1 MKKNLNCSSPNYLK
15 ISYLLNYKSKNLCKN
30 INNINNSNQID
41 KSLFKYNLSKS
52 KKNSTKTAKVSPENI
67 HIKIIKKLKNKPNSN
82 PNSKSKSKSKEKGNK
97 NLGKNNLGKSGKF
110 KKAGNKI
117 KNINDI
123 NNIFFQ
129 GQINKKITNQMNNIN
144 QNKLSHKKYL
154 NLKQTKKQDLLHK
167 ITKAKTN
174 IFGFCYN
181 NNINHIIN
189 RMNRNNFKTTTPSG
203 LNSNKSSKE
212 KKDKKIINITY
223 NSYSNSINKKNKR
236 KNSKKHIRY
245 NKNIKIINNLLISKP
260 IKSNLKRDKYNFINK
275 IKNIIVTNETNNKY
289 KHNNNLNIN
298 NKSLLINKNPLVHH
312 LNKKLSKTKTDIKSN
327 FNKLIKKN
335 YDGFHYNNIANNINL
350 YFVKKLSRA
359 NTKFINHF
367 NIYTK
372 TKNKNKNINNSS
384 IFNYC
389 KFMNNFT
396 YSSNSKNSKH
406 NSKSNS
412 YKKTKFKSNKYIT
425 NEKLKNKVMTGNN
438 TKIENKLF
446 KKYTKNK
453 NISKKKQKTKVAKR
467 KNFKNNN
474 TTNKSALLSKKE
486 KLIKDFQNELIINNK
501 LNIDNNKKYIENYI
515 NNNKDSSIKNNKNH
529 INDLSISL
537 LNENNNY
544 YYLEESKKL
553 SEKIKAYGQAHEYKS
568 YPKTNLHFYK
578 IGRILGRGAFGKV
591 NLALH
596 ILSGYLV
603 AMKSFNKNKKNFPM
617 RKIKNEVKIMQK
629 HRYHKGIIKLLEAF
643 ENEKYYFIIMENI
656 IGGNL
661 FNAIN
666 KMGKLPESLARNI
679 FKQLIETVQYI
690 HSKGIVHR
698 DIKPDNILLN
708 LNNQI
713 KLCDFGV
720 SKEIKKGIL
729 ISDSCGTP
737 AFIAPEILLDAP
749 YDPYMTDIW
758 SCGVVLYVMVSGFF
772 PFAGINENELHQN
785 ILNGQFLMID
795 DISKELKDLI
805 NKILELNPNKRI
817 SINEILNH
825 PWLNIEEDNN
835 NQKNLLYKD
844 DLFTNAEK
852 IIYYKLRKNYKEI
865 KNNDD
870 FDLENFTY
878 RNIET
883 DYQDENLN
891 DQSTSIIIT
900 PFNSKR
906 KDFDDDLFYNDIN
919 IENYLMKFL
928 PKVNELNK
936 LYELNNNCDF
946 DQGIMLNRNYNSN
959 NKLMNSFNE
968 SYIKKQNEI
977 KIKNKE
983 EKMIKIENKENKIDK
998 NNEIENEN
1006 RVNNENINLKS
1017 DEIIFDDN
1025 IISYVEN
1032 LGYKREYII
1041 KSLELNDLNY
1051 ATATYYLKFCINDK

>member
-1 MKKNLNCSSPNYLK
+1 
-15 ISYLLNYKSKNLCKN
+15 
-30 INNINNSNQID
+30 
-41 KSLFKYNLSKS
+41 
-52 KKNSTKTAKVSPENI
+52 
-67 HIKIIKKLKNKPNSN
+67 
-82 PNSKSKSKSKEKGNK
+82 
-97 NLGKNNLGKSGKF
+97 
-110 KKAGNKI
+110 
-117 KNINDI
+117 
-123 NNIFFQ
+123 
-129 GQINKKITNQMNNIN
+129 
-144 QNKLSHKKYL
+144 
-154 NLKQTKKQDLLHK
+154 
-167 ITKAKTN
+167 
-174 IFGFCYN
+174 
-181 NNINHIIN
+181 
-189 RMNRNNFKTTTPSG
+189 
-203 LNSNKSSKE
+203 
-212 KKDKKIINITY
+212 
-223 NSYSNSINKKNKR
+223 
-236 KNSKKHIRY
+236 
-245 NKNIKIINNLLISKP
+245 
-260 IKSNLKRDKYNFINK
+260 
-275 IKNIIVTNETNNKY
+275 
-289 KHNNNLNIN
+289 
-298 NKSLLINKNPLVHH
+298 
-312 LNKKLSKTKTDIKSN
+312 
-327 FNKLIKKN
+327 
-335 YDGFHYNNIANNINL
+335 
-350 YFVKKLSRA
+350 
-359 NTKFINHF
+359 
-367 NIYTK
+367 
-372 TKNKNKNINNSS
+372 
-384 IFNYC
+384 
-389 KFMNNFT
+389 
-396 YSSNSKNSKH
+396 
-406 NSKSNS
+406 
-412 YKKTKFKSNKYIT
+412 
-425 NEKLKNKVMTGNN
+425 
-438 TKIENKLF
+438 
-446 KKYTKNK
+446 
-453 NISKKKQKTKVAKR
+453 
-467 KNFKNNN
+467 
-474 TTNKSALLSKKE
+474 
-486 KLIKDFQNELIINNK
+486 
-501 LNIDNNKKYIENYI
+501 
-515 NNNKDSSIKNNKNH
+515 
-529 INDLSISL
+529 
-537 LNENNNY
+537 
-544 YYLEESKKL
+544 
-553 SEKIKAYGQAHEYKS
+553 
-568 YPKTNLHFYK
+568 
-578 IGRILGRGAFGKV
+578 
-591 NLALH
+591 
-596 ILSGYLV
+596 
-603 AMKSFNKNKKNFPM
+603 M

-629 HRYHKGIIKLLEAF
+629 LRYHKGIIKLLEAF

-968 SYIKKQNEI
+968 SYLKKQNEI